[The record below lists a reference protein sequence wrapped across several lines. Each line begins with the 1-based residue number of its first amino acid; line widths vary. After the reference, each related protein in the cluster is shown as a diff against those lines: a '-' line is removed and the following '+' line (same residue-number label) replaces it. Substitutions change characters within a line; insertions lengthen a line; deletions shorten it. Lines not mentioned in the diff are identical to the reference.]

1 MAESN
6 GLLAYLTIDL
16 GFTHKIEDAATESLT
31 YVLARSAAARNA
43 LRNVVRAGGTEVG
56 KLDSVESQSLGFG
69 GAIPDVALYDEAGV
83 ERLLVENKFWADLT
97 KNQPETYL
105 ERLKRVGEPC
115 ALLFVAPGSGMPHLW
130 EEICRRAGVPGA
142 AARPPVRSVLT
153 PNGVPMMLTRWGYLL
168 ARIEAV
174 VAESLR
180 GDVRQLRLLCQRMDG
195 LPVLPDVPWLLQLI
209 DEATYRGREE
219 GYLHTR
225 GLRWTRHPHGHG
237 RYLGIGRKDPLRA
250 TAWLGV
256 NSHLWSNF
264 GNTPLWLMFV
274 SNFGKTDLEKMRRG
288 LADLHLGPYV
298 HAINSDWTG
307 PNVPIILPFEFKGF
321 PLHGDGSEEA
331 IPPDPTSEE
340 YAQARD
346 AIAQRL
352 REIADLLDTA
362 D

>member
-1 MAESN
+1 MADSN
-6 GLLAYLTIDL
+6 ALLAYLMVDL
-16 GFTHKIEDAATESLT
+16 SYTNRIEEAATQSLA

-43 LRNVVRAGGTEVG
+43 LRNVVRAGGTDIGRLDIVDTEVIG
-56 KLDSVESQSLGFG
+56 ENQKR
-69 GAIPDVALYDEAGV
+69 PDVALYDDAGV

-130 EEICRRAGVPGA
+130 GEICRRAGVSGDA
-142 AARPPVRSVLT
+142 TRGPVRSVIT
-153 PNGVPMMLTRWGYLL
+153 PNGVPMMLTSWGYLL

-180 GDVRQLRLLCQRMDG
+180 GDVRQLRLLCQRMNE
-195 LPVLPDVPWLLQLI
+195 LPGLPDVPWLLRLI
-209 DEATYRGREE
+209 DEATYCGRGE
-219 GYLHTR
+219 GYLNTR
-225 GLRWTRHPHGHG
+225 GLRWARQWHGNG
-237 RYLGIGRKDPLRA
+237 RYLGIGRKDPSQA

-256 NSHLWSNF
+256 NSHLWSQF

-274 SNFGKTDLEKMRRG
+274 SNFGKTDLEKVRRG

-298 HAINSDWTG
+298 HSISSDWTG
-307 PNVPIILPFEFKGF
+307 PNAPIILPFEFKGF
-321 PLHGDGSEEA
+321 PPHGDGSEEA

-340 YAQARD
+340 YAQARE
-346 AIAQRL
+346 AITERL
-352 REIADLLDTA
+352 REIADLLDAA